1 MESDINIYVPRELL
15 ISESMLLPTGF
26 FDWGNRSVTK
36 TGMKYEDS
44 FLFVAFDY

>member
-1 MESDINIYVPRELL
+1 MESDINIYGPRELL

-36 TGMKYEDS
+36 TGMKYENT

>member
-1 MESDINIYVPRELL
+1 MESDINIYGPRELL

-26 FDWGNRSVTK
+26 FDWGNSVTK

-44 FLFVAFDY
+44 FLFVAVDY